1 MIDHVSIGVSDVDAA
16 GEFYDAVLSPLG
28 YDRYV
33 DTEEMIGYT
42 SEAGTGAFFVRL
54 DSEAQPP
61 SSGSHVAFAAPDRA
75 AVNEFHRA
83 AVDAGADDDGEPGV
97 RPEYSDRYYAAYVVD
112 PYGYRIEAVA
122 RQPE

>member
-16 GEFYDAVLSPLG
+16 GEFYDAALSPLG

-42 SEAGTGAFFVRL
+42 SESATSAFFVRL
-54 DSEAQPP
+54 DSDAQPP
-61 SSGSHVAFAAPDRA
+61 SSGSHVAFTAPDRA
-75 AVNEFHRA
+75 AVDEFHHT
-83 AVDAGADDDGEPGV
+83 AVDAGADDDGGPGL
-97 RPEYSDRYYAAYVVD
+97 RPEYSDHYYAAYVVD
-112 PYGYRIEAVA
+112 PYGYRIEAVT

>member
-1 MIDHVSIGVSDVDAA
+1 MIDHVSIGVSDINAA

-42 SEAGTGAFFVRL
+42 SEAGTSAFFLRH

-61 SSGSHVAFAAPDRA
+61 SSGSHIAFAAPDRA

-83 AVDAGADDDGEPGV
+83 AVDAGADDDGEPRV
-97 RPEYSDRYYAAYVVD
+97 RPEYSDHYYAAYVVD
-112 PYGYRIEAVA
+112 PYSYRIEAVT